1 MGVSG
6 TGESNVIIQIQG
18 RDPCFE
24 PFGFGLLGLPFDS
37 HHECILLKRLLHEKR
52 VYRRAKPSP

>member
-1 MGVSG
+1 ML
-6 TGESNVIIQIQG
+6 
-18 RDPCFE
+18 FE

-52 VYRRAKPSP
+52 VYRMSEAQSLKRASVATPWV